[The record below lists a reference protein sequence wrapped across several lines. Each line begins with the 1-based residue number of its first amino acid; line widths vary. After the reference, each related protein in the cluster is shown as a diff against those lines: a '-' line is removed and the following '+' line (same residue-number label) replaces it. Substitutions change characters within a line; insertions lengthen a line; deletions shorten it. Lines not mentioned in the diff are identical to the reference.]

1 MGLANPHLLGA
12 DLSGN
17 GVEYVA
23 LYRKGQI
30 QVFLLH
36 LHQLGTALR
45 VQHHILHV
53 GNCSDRNYLTIQQLT
68 GSHQRGGNI
77 LLYVL
82 VHLRPYIFHHN
93 GIGNGSS
100 AAGSIGAAAR
110 PEKLH
115 AQHRRRN
122 HHHQDHQQIHN
133 VDFAKQSSLFI
144 DHLFAAS
151 EVVNSCR
158 PWYNGTGILYHNVPL
173 RDKYFLWRFD
183 CVKVMHLISGG
194 DSGGAKTHVH
204 TLLQN
209 LSRTIDV
216 TMVCFM
222 EGPFVD
228 EARELGIPTMVL
240 TGRNLLKIRNTLKKI
255 IVEEGYQILHCHGA
269 RGNLMGALLGKATG
283 LPVVTTVHSDYRLDY
298 LGRPFSRL
306 TYGTI
311 NTIAL
316 RKLDYR
322 IGVSD
327 AMTDLLISRGF
338 NPDKLFTIYNGIDFT
353 PRTPALNRQQYL
365 DSVGLEADEH
375 SVIVGIAAR
384 LNPVKDIATLVRGFA
399 KAHQVCPQLRLLIA
413 GDGEQMEMLKDLA
426 GQLGVSRQVCFAG
439 WITDTDSFYHAL
451 DINTL
456 TSLSETFPYS
466 LTEGAR
472 AGLPTVAS
480 RVGGVPYLIEH
491 GIHGL
496 LFEAGDDDTLSRHLI
511 ALAQDPE
518 LRLHMGQRL
527 YQRAKEDYSLE
538 STLQRQLTIY
548 ETVLRRQARKTG
560 KRDGALVC
568 GAYGRGNAGDDAI
581 LEAIVTEL
589 RQIDPDLP
597 IWVLSR
603 SPEETRRTYRVNSIY
618 TFAFPKFLHRMRK
631 TRLYING
638 GGSLMQDVTSHRSL
652 WFYLFTISWAKRLG
666 NQVMMYGCGIGPIH
680 APSNRRRAAK
690 VLQKSVDAI
699 TLRDTHSK
707 DELDD
712 MGITHPQIV
721 LSADPTVILPA
732 APDPVVDGILESQGV
747 DPNGRYIG
755 FSLRPWP
762 GFEEKA
768 PVFAAAADYAYEKY
782 GLTPVFLPIERRL
795 DVEAARLAARYMKAP
810 HHILTHT
817 GSSDHTI
824 GLFARMQAVVSMRLH
839 ALVFAAGQ
847 GVPLVGVVYDQKIS
861 SFLSYIGQD
870 LYVDLEQATPE
881 KLCAYIDAVYTRIGD
896 TQFLSGGVE
905 RLRQV
910 EEKNRLT
917 ARQLLEEGVR

>member
-1 MGLANPHLLGA
+1 M
-12 DLSGN
+12 
-17 GVEYVA
+17 
-23 LYRKGQI
+23 
-30 QVFLLH
+30 
-36 LHQLGTALR
+36 
-45 VQHHILHV
+45 
-53 GNCSDRNYLTIQQLT
+53 
-68 GSHQRGGNI
+68 
-77 LLYVL
+77 
-82 VHLRPYIFHHN
+82 
-93 GIGNGSS
+93 
-100 AAGSIGAAAR
+100 
-110 PEKLH
+110 
-115 AQHRRRN
+115 
-122 HHHQDHQQIHN
+122 
-133 VDFAKQSSLFI
+133 
-144 DHLFAAS
+144 
-151 EVVNSCR
+151 
-158 PWYNGTGILYHNVPL
+158 
-173 RDKYFLWRFD
+173 
-183 CVKVMHLISGG
+183 KVMHLISGG

-204 TLLQN
+204 SLLQN
-209 LSRTIDV
+209 LAHTIDV

-222 EGPFVD
+222 EGPFAQ
-228 EARELGIPTMVL
+228 EARELGIPTVVL
-240 TGRNLLKIRNTLKKI
+240 PGHNLLKIRRTLKKM
-255 IVEEGYQILHCHGA
+255 IVEGGYQLLHCHGA
-269 RGNLMGALLGKATG
+269 RGNLMGALLRRATG

-338 NPDKLFTIYNGIDFT
+338 DPDKLFTIYNGIDFT
-353 PRTPALNRQQYL
+353 PRTPALSREAYWKN
-365 DSVGLEADEH
+365 VGLEADQD
-375 SVIVGIAAR
+375 SVVVGIAAR

-399 KAHQVCPQLRLLIA
+399 LAYKVCPNLRLLIA
-413 GDGEQMEMLKDLA
+413 GDGEQMAMLKELA
-426 GQLGVSRQVCFAG
+426 NQLGVARQVCFAG
-439 WITDTDSFYHAL
+439 WVSDIDSFYNAL

-491 GIHGL
+491 GIHGF
-496 LFEAGDDDTLSRHLI
+496 LFEAGDDEGLSRHLI
-511 ALAQDPE
+511 TLAQDPE
-518 LRLHMGQRL
+518 LRQHMGQRL

-538 STLQRQLTIY
+538 STLQRQLSIY
-548 ETVLRRQARKTG
+548 DTVLRRQARNTG
-560 KRDGALVC
+560 RRDGALVC

-589 RQIDPDLP
+589 RQVDPDLP

-603 SPEETRRTYRVNSIY
+603 SPEDTRRTYRVNSIY
-618 TFAFPKFLHRMRK
+618 TFAFPKFLWRMRK
-631 TRLYING
+631 TKLYING

-666 NQVMMYGCGIGPIH
+666 NHVMMYGCGIGPIH
-680 APSNRRRAAK
+680 SPSNRKRASK
-690 VLQKSVDAI
+690 VLQRSVDAI
-699 TLRDTHSK
+699 TLRDTHSRE
-707 DELDD
+707 ELAD
-712 MGITHPQIV
+712 MKVTHPEVI

-732 APDPVVDGILESQGV
+732 APEPVVDGILESQGI
-747 DPNGRYIG
+747 DPNGKYIG
-755 FSLRPWP
+755 FALRPWP
-762 GFEEKA
+762 GFEAKA

-795 DVEAARLAARYMKAP
+795 DVDAARLAAKHMKAP

-824 GLFARMQAVVSMRLH
+824 GLFARMQAVISMRLH

-870 LYVDLEQATPE
+870 LYTDLDKVTVES
-881 KLCAYIDAVYTRIGD
+881 LCGYIDAVYTRIGD
-896 TQFLSGGVE
+896 TEFLSGGVE

-910 EEKNRLT
+910 EQRNQET
-917 ARQLLEEGVR
+917 ARRLLEGVSR